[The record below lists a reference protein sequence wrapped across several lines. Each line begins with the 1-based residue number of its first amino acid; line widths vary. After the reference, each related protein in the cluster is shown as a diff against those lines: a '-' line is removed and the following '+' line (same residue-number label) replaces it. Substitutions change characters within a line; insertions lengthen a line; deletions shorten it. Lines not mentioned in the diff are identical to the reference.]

1 MTTISIDVLNHKA
14 LTLLEDLASLR
25 LIAIKKEISKPNEF
39 MDLVQQIRSKST
51 NPPSLEEI
59 TAEVE
64 QQRAEMYATTK

>member
-1 MTTISIDVLNHKA
+1 MSTISIDVLNPKVFN
-14 LTLLEDLASLR
+14 LLEDLANLR
-25 LIAIKKEISKPNEF
+25 LIAIKTETSETNEF

-64 QQRAEMYATTK
+64 QQRAEMYAATQ